1 MKIIFFGA
9 PGAGKGT
16 QAEIVSEK
24 LGIPTISTGAI
35 IRSAIKE
42 GTEMGKAAKAQ
53 IEAGGL
59 VPDEVVIGIIK
70 ERLAEDDCKNGFI
83 LDGFPRTV
91 PQAKALSE
99 MGIDID
105 VVLDLEVEDEK
116 IVTRMSGRRVC
127 LACGA
132 SYHTEYKK
140 PKVEGICNVCGE
152 KLSIRKDDAP
162 EVVESRLKVYH
173 EETEPLK
180 DYYAEMGVLRV
191 VEGQEELSDT
201 TKLTLEALGIKE

>member
-24 LGIPTISTGAI
+24 LNIPTISTGAI

-42 GTEMGKAAKAQ
+42 GTEMGLAAKAK

-70 ERLAEDDCKNGFI
+70 ERLAMDDCKSGFI

-91 PQAKALSE
+91 PQAKALTE
-99 MGIDID
+99 MGITID
-105 VVLDLEVEDEK
+105 VVLDLEVEIIK
-116 IVTRMSGRRVC
+116 QRGPVGTGKA
-127 LACGA
+127 LASVG
-132 SYHTEYKK
+132 
-140 PKVEGICNVCGE
+140 GE
-152 KLSIRKDDAP
+152 KAVSCEITF
-162 EVVESRLKVYH
+162 VVADGNK
-173 EETEPLK
+173 EE
-180 DYYAEMGVLRV
+180 
-191 VEGQEELSDT
+191 
-201 TKLTLEALGIKE
+201 